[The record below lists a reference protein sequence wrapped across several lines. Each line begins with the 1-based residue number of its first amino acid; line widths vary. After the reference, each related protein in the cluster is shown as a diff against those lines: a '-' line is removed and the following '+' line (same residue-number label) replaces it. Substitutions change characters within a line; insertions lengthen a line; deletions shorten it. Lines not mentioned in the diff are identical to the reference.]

1 MQSSNSY
8 TVKFYDI
15 SGLVPSELK
24 TVSAASARRIASDA
38 LQSGAA
44 KRVEVLDAS
53 GSVILDAND
62 ILCH

>member
-1 MQSSNSY
+1 MQPPNTY
-8 TVKFYDI
+8 TVKFYEI

-24 TVSAASARRIASDA
+24 TVSAASARRVALDA
-38 LQSGAA
+38 LESGAA

-62 ILCH
+62 IVST